1 MINGNIFFVFVYEVF
16 GFILN
21 FLMEVKMNNIVN
33 IECFNRW
40 SGVLGVSI
48 FSSYICLYEEGKL
61 VCSVS

>member
-1 MINGNIFFVFVYEVF
+1 
-16 GFILN
+16 
-21 FLMEVKMNNIVN
+21 MEVKMNNIVN